1 MHTRTILAVA
11 GLTAL
16 LLATFAAP
24 AAADCGPGPV
34 IISRKSALFQ
44 SLGATTNA
52 TLLPTQ
58 TVAITIGTS
67 GCSSSGIV
75 QMRKDAEAFVASNA
89 ESLQRDVARGYGP
102 YLASLATLAG
112 CPAQADAD
120 FARAAQVRFT
130 RLTAAPERAPAAW
143 LDQLGAGIR
152 HEPALAGAC
161 RLFS

>member
-1 MHTRTILAVA
+1 MHTRTILAAA
-11 GLTAL
+11 GLAAL

-44 SLGATTNA
+44 SFGATTNA

-67 GCSSSGIV
+67 GCSSSGMV
-75 QMRKDAEAFVASNA
+75 QMRKDAEAFVVSNA
-89 ESLQRDVARGYGP
+89 DSLQRDLARGHGP

-120 FARAAQVRFT
+120 FARAAQATFAQ
-130 RLTAAPERAPAAW
+130 LTAPPEQAPSAW
-143 LDQLGAGIR
+143 LDQLGAGISR
-152 HEPALAGAC
+152 EPALAGTC